1 MNGLT
6 FSQKYWE
13 SDFYCC
19 CSSVA
24 QLCLTLCD
32 LMDCITLGLPL
43 ILFSFCPLFF
53 PSIRDFSN
61 ESFASDDQNTGVS
74 ASHQSFQWIFSID
87 IPYDWL
93 VWSPCSPRNFQ
104 ESSPEPEFEGINS
117 SVLCILY
124 GPTLTTVRNHWE
136 DHSLDLYGRLLAG

>member
-24 QLCLTLCD
+24 QFCLTLCD

-74 ASHQSFQWIFSID
+74 AST
-87 IPYDWL
+87 
-93 VWSPCSPRNFQ
+93 
-104 ESSPEPEFEGINS
+104 
-117 SVLCILY
+117 SVLPVNIQ
-124 GPTLTTVRNHWE
+124 HWYPLWLAGLISLLSKKLSGVFSRTRVWRHQFFSAM
-136 DHSLDLYGRLLAG
+136 HSLWSNSHNCT